1 MPQLYNCSILH
12 SFLKKM
18 NHFYYEIVFLIHI
31 LIVLTMKK
39 IYFLG
44 TCSTNTRILKE
55 LQLDN
60 IQMQDIKKDPLTIK
74 QVEEMAE
81 LAGSYEAL
89 FSRKAMKYRALGL
102 NKQELSEED
111 YKKYIVQEYT
121 FLKRPVAIL
130 DGEIY
135 IGNSKTTIEALTK
148 KLG

>member
-1 MPQLYNCSILH
+1 
-12 SFLKKM
+12 
-18 NHFYYEIVFLIHI
+18 
-31 LIVLTMKK
+31 
-39 IYFLG
+39 
-44 TCSTNTRILKE
+44 
-55 LQLDN
+55 
-60 IQMQDIKKDPLTIK
+60 
-74 QVEEMAE
+74 MAE

-135 IGNSKTTIEALTK
+135 IGNSKQRLKLLLKNWVNIQNEIDHYCSYCPFFVKSALCNNYFVIKSVTPDFLGANGFVLIRATGATLLFWTIDYFLK
-148 KLG
+148 KKYYLQI